1 MNHALRDQDQ
11 RPLGEL
17 FSELAQ
23 ETGTLVRQE
32 VALAKTEVLVKA
44 KTAAREGLLV
54 VVGAGLALLAGLGF
68 FAALILF
75 VGTFVALWFAALIV
89 GFGFA
94 VAGAGL
100 VFFGVRALKR
110 VDPVPRET
118 VRTMKE
124 NKLWLKE
131 QVSQ

>member
-1 MNHALRDQDQ
+1 MNHAVEDPRS
-11 RPLGEL
+11 LGAL
-17 FSELAQ
+17 VSELMH

-32 VALAKTEVLVKA
+32 VALAKTEVCAKA
-44 KTAAREGLLV
+44 KTAAREGVLV
-54 VVGAGLALLAGLGF
+54 VVGAGLAFFAGLGF

-75 VGTFVALWFAALIV
+75 VGTFVELWFAALLV

-100 VFFGVRALKR
+100 VAYGVRALKR

-118 VRTMKE
+118 VRTLKE